1 MSSTNKTANYNLS
14 QYVGSDK
21 PTYLGDYNADML
33 AIDTQMKA
41 NATLAGTASTTA
53 SAANE
58 TAGTALTNAGTA
70 KDAADAAQ
78 GTANSALDKALTNE
92 ANIANFNLTSFTTY
106 DKDDMTI
113 GGGVSALSNETT
125 ITVATNSDGSLCK
138 IYGSVFPSGNATSTQ
153 FNISFQSTLRP
164 AETITINPAGIV
176 RRGASNTEVTR
187 SAYISIATTGIITI
201 ACTVQSNADFGIY
214 LFPCLYF
221 VKDFGDLPN
230 PEA

>member
-53 SAANE
+53 SAASE
-58 TAGTALTNAGTA
+58 TAGTALTNAGNA

-78 GTANSALDKALTNE
+78 LTANSALDKALTNE
-92 ANIANFNLTSFTTY
+92 ANIANFNLTSFNTY
-106 DKDDMTI
+106 DKNDMTI
-113 GGGVSALSNETT
+113 GSGASALSNDTSV
-125 ITVATNSDGSLCK
+125 TVATNSDGSLCK
-138 IYGSVFPSGNATSTQ
+138 IYGAIYPSGNATSTA
-153 FNISFQSTLRP
+153 FNVSFQSTLRP
-164 AETITINPAGIV
+164 SEAITIYPAGII

-187 SAYISIATTGIITI
+187 AAYVGIATNGTITI
-201 ACTVQSNADFGIY
+201 SATALNNADFGIY

-221 VKDFGDLPN
+221 VKDFGDVPR
-230 PEA
+230 PE